1 MKKSGISLLIA
12 ASIWIVLLVWQLF
25 TWREFNTEF
34 ILRLLSP
41 IGFLVAGILMCQPI
55 DNPLQ
60 RLSRTIGIIILI
72 SGLVWLCTNI
82 YTWAIYLE
90 WSITLSNIF
99 WILPSLGA
107 MATGFLM
114 LSRGSNENP
123 VSYKIP
129 GVILLITACIWV
141 CLDSYAIIDGLINEY
156 NWGIQSYLWIFI
168 PISVLLAGI
177 FMIQGQ
183 GPTSIKIDLAP
194 PKVNNEPVT
203 VSDWLLT
210 YFLLSLP
217 VINLIMLFVWA
228 FNKSEKQSKS
238 NWAKAFLIW
247 TLIVSFIYL
256 LIMVLVALSM

>member
-1 MKKSGISLLIA
+1 MKKSGISLIIA
-12 ASIWIVLLVWQLF
+12 SSIWIVLLVWQLF
-25 TWREFNTEF
+25 TWREFNAEF
-34 ILRLLSP
+34 ILRILPPL
-41 IGFLVAGILMCQPI
+41 GLLVAGILMCQPI

-60 RLSRTIGIIILI
+60 RPSRTVGIIISI
-72 SGLVWLCTNI
+72 SGLVMLCANI
-82 YTWAIYLE
+82 YTWGIYLE
-90 WSITLSNIF
+90 WSITLLNIF
-99 WILPSLGA
+99 WLLPSLGT
-107 MATGFLM
+107 MTTGFLM

-123 VSYKIP
+123 VSYKLP
-129 GVILLITACIWV
+129 GVILLIAACIWV
-141 CLDSYAIIDGLINEY
+141 CLESYAIIDGLINEY
-156 NWGIQSYLWIFI
+156 IWGIQPYLWVVI
-168 PISVLLAGI
+168 PINVLLAGI
-177 FMIQGQ
+177 FMIQ

-228 FNKSEKQSKS
+228 FNQSEKQSKS

-256 LIMVLVALSM
+256 LIIALVALSM